1 LKPSC
6 SRIGRLA
13 VDRRHQGRQLGAA
26 LLFDAIARV
35 IRADAAVF
43 ALVVDAKDEAAARFY
58 RHYGFEAFSGRAAVS
73 AGGDG
78 EEGGGGVSG
87 SGQQAVTEARRRTL
101 QIIKLFQLVDGLVR
115 GGLLDETCAKAH
127 RGEMRLTRII
137 TVFLLTLG
145 LTLGSAVS
153 ISLATEQAFATPCPM
168 EQKGDCPCKDHCD
181 SAVMNCAAKCPAP
194 LGEAVLLKYAQLYSL
209 SGALSFG
216 IDSYLGSQFKGGPPA
231 PIPIV

>member
-26 LLFDAIARV
+26 LLFDAIARA

-58 RHYGFEAFSGRAAVS
+58 RHHGFEAFSGRAGADVS

-78 EEGGGGVSG
+78 GESREGMIDS
-87 SGQQAVTEARRRTL
+87 SPQAVTEERCRNL

-127 RGEMRLTRII
+127 HR
-137 TVFLLTLG
+137 
-145 LTLGSAVS
+145 
-153 ISLATEQAFATPCPM
+153 
-168 EQKGDCPCKDHCD
+168 
-181 SAVMNCAAKCPAP
+181 
-194 LGEAVLLKYAQLYSL
+194 
-209 SGALSFG
+209 
-216 IDSYLGSQFKGGPPA
+216 
-231 PIPIV
+231 